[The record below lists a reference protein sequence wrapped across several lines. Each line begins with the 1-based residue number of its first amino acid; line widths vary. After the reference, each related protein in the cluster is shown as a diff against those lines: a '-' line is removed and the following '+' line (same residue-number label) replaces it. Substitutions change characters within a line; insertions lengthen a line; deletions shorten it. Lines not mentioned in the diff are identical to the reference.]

1 MIEELKDLYN
11 KLKNHPYVN
20 EITLENGNSFHEE
33 YSLIYKYLFG
43 FNNPYEVNYKDY
55 SRCYNIP
62 EFALL
67 ATESHDINLMC
78 SQLDNRYHTNGD
90 ELNKIHHSYMM
101 EILTILGSLAGEKKV
116 EYINIYKY
124 VLFTDGYK
132 WKSYLYK
139 VKEIKPGVYKSI
151 NCISETYVKDK
162 LISNYQKAINKYRES
177 GNEKYAKFCEEELI
191 DLQDRTELYHI
202 ILPDDEYYKHKK

>member
-1 MIEELKDLYN
+1 MIQELVELYN
-11 KLKNHPYVN
+11 RLKNHPYVN
-20 EITLENGNSFHEE
+20 EITLKNGKSFHKE
-33 YSLIYKYLFG
+33 YSLVYKYLFG
-43 FNNPYEVNYKDY
+43 ANAEQYRIDY
-55 SRCYNIP
+55 ANRTYNIP
-62 EFALL
+62 ELTLL
-67 ATESHDINLMC
+67 ATESHDINMMC
-78 SQLDNRYHTNGD
+78 GQLDSRYHTDGD

-139 VKEIKPGVYKSI
+139 VKEVDSNIFKSI

-162 LISNYQKAINKYRES
+162 LISKYQEAINKYRES
-177 GNEKYAKFCEEELI
+177 GNEKYAKFCEEELD
-191 DLQDRTELYHI
+191 DLINKTELYHI
-202 ILPDDEYYKHKK
+202 ILSDEEFYNYKK

>member
-1 MIEELKDLYN
+1 MIEELKNLYN

-20 EITLENGNSFHEE
+20 EITLKNGNSFHKE
-33 YSLIYKYLFG
+33 YSLIYKYLFA
-43 FNNPYEVNYKDY
+43 FNNPYEASYKDY

-67 ATESHDINLMC
+67 ATESHDINMMC
-78 SQLDNRYHTNGD
+78 GQLDPKYHIDND
-90 ELNKIHHSYMM
+90 ELNNIHHSYMM
-101 EILTILGSLAGEKKV
+101 EILSILGSLVGEEKV

-139 VKEIKPGVYKSI
+139 VKEFASNVYKSI

-162 LISNYQKAINKYRES
+162 LIDKYKEAINKYKEQ
-177 GNEKYAKFCEEELI
+177 GNEKYARFCQEELD
-191 DLQDRTELYHI
+191 DLINKTGLYHI
-202 ILPDDEYYKHKK
+202 ILSDDDYYKHKK